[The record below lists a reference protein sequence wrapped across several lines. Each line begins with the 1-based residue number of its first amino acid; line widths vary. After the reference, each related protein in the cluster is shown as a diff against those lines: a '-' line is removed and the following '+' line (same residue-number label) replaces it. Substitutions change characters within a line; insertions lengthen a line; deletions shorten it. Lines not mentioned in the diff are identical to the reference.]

1 MVASAKGPVLLV
13 GGSGVVGSQAARIL
27 RRLEPE
33 LPIAIG
39 GRDVGRAGAVAVEIG
54 GASAVRV
61 DLDRPDLGVAGD
73 AFSAVVMFVKDD
85 TLHSLKV
92 AQVRRVPYLG
102 ISTGLFEIAPEV
114 ALHVHEPASAPILL
128 DSHWL
133 AGTATL
139 PALYFAREFRTVDSI
154 AIAAVLDEQ
163 DMGGPAAYADYERYT
178 TASPNA
184 LILHD
189 GRWRWVGGEAAERR
203 VKTIDGVEVL
213 ARAYGL
219 LDVASLA
226 AATGARSVRFDL
238 TLGETAS
245 RRRGEAFSTE
255 MVIEIEGAHADGTTR
270 LVRHEIVHPAGQ
282 APLTALG
289 VAVAVQRLLGL
300 IGGAPVAPG
309 LYFPDV
315 LIDPETMT
323 QRMTEFGAQIR
334 RVRTGEEA

>member
-1 MVASAKGPVLLV
+1 MVVNDPVLLV
-13 GGSGVVGSQAARIL
+13 GGSGVVGSEAARIL
-27 RRLEPE
+27 RRLEPG

-39 GRDVGRAGAVAVEIG
+39 GRDVGRADAVAAQVG
-54 GASAVRV
+54 GARAVRV
-61 DLDRPDLGVAGD
+61 DLDRADLGLAGD

-85 TLHSLKV
+85 TLNSLRF
-92 AQVRRVPYLG
+92 AQARHVPYVG
-102 ISTGLFEIAPEV
+102 ISSGMFEIAPEV
-114 ALHVHEPASAPILL
+114 ALHVHDPASAPILL
-128 DSHWL
+128 NSHWL

-139 PALYFAREFRTVDSI
+139 PALYFAREFRTVESV

-189 GRWRWVGGEAAERR
+189 GRWRWVGDEGRERR
-203 VKTIDGVEVL
+203 VKTVDGTEVL

-238 TLGETAS
+238 TVGETAS

-255 MVIEIEGAHADGTTR
+255 IVIEIEGAHADGTTR

-289 VAVAVQRLLGL
+289 VGVSIQRLLGL
-300 IGGAPVAPG
+300 VGGAPVAPG

-315 LIDPETMT
+315 IIDPEAMLR
-323 QRMTEFGAQIR
+323 RMTELGAQVR
-334 RVRTGEEA
+334 RVQAGEEA